1 MTSTDVTAGPTDADR
16 FHHIL
21 QTQRAA
27 YLRDGAP
34 SLQAR
39 RSDLARFRKAL
50 IARRGD
56 IEKAI
61 DADFGHRSRH
71 ESALMEIVGV
81 VQGIDYL
88 HRNLRR
94 FMRPT
99 RRHIELLLRFGS
111 NRIEYQ
117 PLGVVG
123 VISPWN
129 YPVNLSLMPVVTAIA
144 AGNRVMLK
152 PSKLTPATNAVLASM
167 LSELFPP
174 EQVTMVNGD
183 GSAFSS
189 LPFDHLV
196 FTGSTEVG
204 RAVMKAAGDH
214 LVPVTLE
221 LGGKSPTIVANG
233 HIRDQVVSDIVFG
246 KLLSGG
252 QTCIAP
258 DYALVHE
265 SDIDAFITSYDRL
278 VKAAYPDGPT
288 SDDYTSIIDDKQY
301 RILTGLIEDARA
313 HGARIIEV
321 GHRPHD
327 AAHRAHTLAP
337 TVVLG
342 VTDDMRIAHE
352 EIFGPILP
360 VFGYRDIDEAIDYV
374 NARPRP
380 LALYYF
386 GGNGSERRRV
396 LDRTTSGN
404 VTVNGTI
411 MHVAQ
416 DDLPFGGVG
425 ASGMGKYHGI
435 EGFRTLSHP
444 KGVYVQGRWNAT
456 RLLHA
461 PFGKRTD
468 TLLNF
473 FLR

>member
-1 MTSTDVTAGPTDADR
+1 M
-16 FHHIL
+16 
-21 QTQRAA
+21 
-27 YLRDGAP
+27 
-34 SLQAR
+34 
-39 RSDLARFRKAL
+39 
-50 IARRGD
+50 
-56 IEKAI
+56 
-61 DADFGHRSRH
+61 
-71 ESALMEIVGV
+71 
-81 VQGIDYL
+81 
-88 HRNLRR
+88 
-94 FMRPT
+94 
-99 RRHIELLLRFGS
+99 
-111 NRIEYQ
+111 
-117 PLGVVG
+117 
-123 VISPWN
+123 
-129 YPVNLSLMPVVTAIA
+129 
-144 AGNRVMLK
+144 
-152 PSKLTPATNAVLASM
+152 
-167 LSELFPP
+167 
-174 EQVTMVNGD
+174 
-183 GSAFSS
+183 
-189 LPFDHLV
+189 
-196 FTGSTEVG
+196 
-204 RAVMKAAGDH
+204 
-214 LVPVTLE
+214 
-221 LGGKSPTIVANG
+221 ANG

-461 PFGKRTD
+461 PFSKRTD